1 MSILRK
7 ICLQYQ
13 SKHRSTPLNW
23 YAGWAH
29 HVIRTREQPA
39 FRLRPLQRQLQE
51 GSPRVFA
58 SSNPIATMNTFRFAR
73 SALRARPSM
82 FSAPVQ
88 RRGYA
93 EAVADKIKLSLTL
106 PHQVRRTSD
115 SG

>member
-1 MSILRK
+1 
-7 ICLQYQ
+7 
-13 SKHRSTPLNW
+13 
-23 YAGWAH
+23 
-29 HVIRTREQPA
+29 
-39 FRLRPLQRQLQE
+39 
-51 GSPRVFA
+51 
-58 SSNPIATMNTFRFAR
+58 MNSFRFAR